1 MNQGVKLN
9 LEMQNRS
16 QYDWSERS
24 IFYNCRMFTDGF
36 LHGMDYG
43 QLEPC
48 IHVGIL
54 DFKQLE
60 SRGFHHNILLM
71 DKASHEIYSSKFLF
85 HVIELSKLQD
95 ATEEEKSREL
105 YQWAVM
111 LAAERW
117 EDICM
122 TVQGNPYREAARD
135 ELEKIRQNEIERW
148 IYLREEMAIS
158 DERSRLKTAELQGIE
173 QGLKQGRA
181 EGLAKGREQGLASTV
196 QMLQNTGHSKEEIVQ
211 NLLKYYA
218 LSLETAEKA
227 VADYWLE

>member
-1 MNQGVKLN
+1 MQEEMCMEKKQQICLNDAQLSTDDYLRQKAATEKLDNISLKNNYAFKKTFKNKTVLKGFLMALLELTEDEIVELEITDPFEDGENDREKEGILDIKIHMNKGIKLN

-111 LAAERW
+111 LAAER
-117 EDICM
+117 
-122 TVQGNPYREAARD
+122 VV
-135 ELEKIRQNEIERW
+135 
-148 IYLREEMAIS
+148 S
-158 DERSRLKTAELQGIE
+158 S
-173 QGLKQGRA
+173 
-181 EGLAKGREQGLASTV
+181 
-196 QMLQNTGHSKEEIVQ
+196 
-211 NLLKYYA
+211 NL
-218 LSLETAEKA
+218 
-227 VADYWLE
+227 